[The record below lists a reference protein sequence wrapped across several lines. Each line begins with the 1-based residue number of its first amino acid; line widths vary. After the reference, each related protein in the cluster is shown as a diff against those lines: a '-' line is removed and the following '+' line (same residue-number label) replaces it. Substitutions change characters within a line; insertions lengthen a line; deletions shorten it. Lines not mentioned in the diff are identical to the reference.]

1 MLHKAMKN
9 AAKVANGGLLA
20 AVLAAGLTACQTVP
34 VDTNKGELVASPGVQ
49 RYFAENENIG
59 EIVVNNDSDI
69 RCERQ
74 RKTGTHMVVR
84 VCRTKLEW
92 KQLEEQ
98 TRYQAERRLIGGAC
112 GDTRRAGLNRCS
124 EGRPVGGG

>member
-1 MLHKAMKN
+1 MLHKPMKN
-9 AAKVANGGLLA
+9 AAKHANGGLLA
-20 AVLAAGLTACQTVP
+20 TLLVAGLTACQTVP

-49 RYFAENENIG
+49 RYFAQNENIG

-69 RCERQ
+69 RCERH
-74 RKTGTHMVVR
+74 RRTGTHMIVR

-98 TRYQAERRLIGGAC
+98 TRYQQERRLIGGAC
-112 GDTRRAGLNRCS
+112 GDTRGAGQNRCS
-124 EGRPVGGG
+124 EGRPGG